1 MILSALK
8 FCAFSSALISSTSL
22 ALSLSFSITSSSEIE
37 PGAHAAVNAQG
48 QERCGRER
56 QPKGGFESLHVSR
69 RSNCGTNLADPARP
83 VTLRVG

>member
-37 PGAHAAVNAQG
+37 PGAHAAVMPKPKNAAVA
-48 QERCGRER
+48 
-56 QPKGGFESLHVSR
+56 SVSR
-69 RSNCGTNLADPARP
+69 EFACIAP
-83 VTLRVG
+83 VKLRDQSSRILRGR